1 MVNEKLKNSMDM
13 QIDRKQ
19 IRELAKDLKNNDL
32 SHLDDNPQLE
42 TI

>member
-1 MVNEKLKNSMDM
+1 MVNEKLKNNMDL

-32 SHLDDNPQLE
+32 
-42 TI
+42 